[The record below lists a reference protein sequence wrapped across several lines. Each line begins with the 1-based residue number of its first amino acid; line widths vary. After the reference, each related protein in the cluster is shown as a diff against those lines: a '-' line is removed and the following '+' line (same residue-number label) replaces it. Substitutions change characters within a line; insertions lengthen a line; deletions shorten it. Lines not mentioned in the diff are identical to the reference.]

1 MSMGDP
7 KLPPLAPE
15 FEAMIEFFPV
25 FDLGDD
31 VLADIRPL
39 MADVA
44 EHTPL
49 DGVDVDELV
58 TDGHRGERVAI
69 RRYRP
74 AGATPPQGRPAL
86 LWVHGGGYV
95 MGSFGNDADLLER
108 LVVELGIVCLSVE
121 YRLAPEHPY
130 PAPLEDCY
138 VALEWVSRN
147 ATELG
152 LDPDRIGIGGMS
164 AGGGLCAGL
173 ALLALELGE
182 VPVAF
187 QLLDSPMLD
196 DRRITVS
203 AQFDGLPLWTQASNI
218 YGWASY
224 LGELSGADELPA
236 PAAAGRVED
245 LALLAGLPPTLVM
258 VGAVDGFRDEDVAYA
273 SRLAAAGVDCE
284 LHVYPGA
291 PHGIRIFGDTPTAR
305 QSYTDTAR
313 WLARQIHR

>member
-1 MSMGDP
+1 MITGEP
-7 KLPPLAPE
+7 KLPSLAPE
-15 FEAMIEFFPV
+15 FEAFLALLPA
-25 FDLGDD
+25 FDLSDD
-31 VLADIRPL
+31 SLETVRPL
-39 MADVA
+39 MADEA
-44 EHTPL
+44 ERVPL
-49 DGVDVDELV
+49 DGVHISDLLA
-58 TDGHRGERVAI
+58 DGRRGGGVAV
-69 RRYRP
+69 RRYQP
-74 AGATPPQGRPAL
+74 AGDAPPEGRPAL
-86 LWVHGGGYV
+86 LWIHGGGYV
-95 MGSFGNDADLLER
+95 MGSYRNDAELLER
-108 LVVELGIVCLSVE
+108 LVAELGLVCLSVE
-121 YRLAPEHPY
+121 YRLAPEHPF

-138 VALEWVSRN
+138 TALEW
-147 ATELG
+147 AHHHADELG
-152 LDPDRIGIGGMS
+152 LDPTRIGIGGLS

-173 ALLALELGE
+173 ALLAGERGE

-203 AQFDGLPLWTQASNI
+203 ARFDDLPLWTQVSNI
-218 YGWASY
+218 FGWSSY

-273 SRLAAAGVDCE
+273 TRLAAAGVDCE

-291 PHGIRIFGDTPTAR
+291 PHGIRLFGDTPTAR